1 MNHNYKRSC
10 HILKSTVSIVSY
22 S

>member
-10 HILKSTVSIVSY
+10 HILKSTVSIVLY